1 MPIRPYGTWPATLGA
16 DLVAAASSPRYGHVD
31 VERSRIRWTET
42 RAGEGGRTAVVE
54 SRGGEI
60 VDVTPRAANARTR
73 VHEYGG
79 GAVWYHGDAVFYSDF
94 SDGRLRRRDGAGA
107 EPRPITP
114 EPAESHALRYADGVV
129 TPDGATVICVRE
141 RHDDGAVTNELVSL
155 PADG

>member
-16 DLVAAASSPRYGHVD
+16 DLVAGASSPRYGHVD
-31 VERSRIRWTET
+31 VERSRVRWTET

-73 VHEYGG
+73 VDVFGG
-79 GAVWYHGDAVFYSDF
+79 GAGWQRRATVFSSDF
-94 SDGRLRRRDGAGA
+94 PDGRLRRLDGAGA

-114 EPAESHALRYADGVV
+114 EPAESHALRYA
-129 TPDGATVICVRE
+129 
-141 RHDDGAVTNELVSL
+141 
-155 PADG
+155 